1 MSADYKRMN
10 TCLAAAADRA
20 LTMLEKG
27 QPDAARCFLQS
38 ALLEAEDICL
48 DTDDT
53 TDPE

>member
-1 MSADYKRMN
+1 MSTDYKRMY
-10 TCLAAAADRA
+10 TCLAAAADQA

-38 ALLEAEDICL
+38 ALLEAEDIYL

-53 TDPE
+53 VESD